1 MFLDKTSAK
10 ARRHGIGQA
19 PLCKNLGGLLRFG
32 WLLAIGV
39 GSCRGH
45 D

>member
-19 PLCKNLGGLLRFG
+19 PLCKNPGGLVWRCG
-32 WLLAIGV
+32 LLVIGV
-39 GSCRGH
+39 GGCHGH